1 MKKIKHLL
9 VALITL
15 VAATNVYAA
24 EVDSAAA
31 LLTCTA
37 AEGMCTLS
45 TDVVLTSSLEIKENI
60 ILDLN
65 GHAITPADTF
75 AGDSLIIVL
84 HGGTLTVQDSV
95 GTGKISTGDANPN
108 VFVGVKMTKA
118 GCDYSNKAS
127 LILTSGTIEGLTFGI
142 SGNGNADRGNT
153 SIIISGGKVAALEAT
168 GTAIYHP
175 QNGTLKIAGG
185 TIVGGTGIEM
195 RSGELEVT
203 GGTITGTAVPS
214 SSNANSNGTTTLGAG
229 IAIAQHTT
237 KQNISVSI
245 SGGTV
250 EGYKALYQTN
260 PQSND
265 STALD
270 KVTLEVTGGTFEVI
284 NGGDAAIFSE
294 NYEGFVSGGEFS
306 DDVAEKYLASSELVS
321 KEQEDGSY
329 IVGIEH
335 TITVATV
342 KNGKVVVSQ
351 EKAIAGE
358 TIKITSTPDEGYK
371 VGEVKV
377 ALADET
383 AAGVVEGDA
392 AGFIMPNGDVV
403 VTVTFVEDAPIANE
417 GGESI
422 KNPDTSDSLMVY
434 VTLATISIAGLS
446 VVAVNKKR
454 FN

>member
-1 MKKIKHLL
+1 MKKFKYLL
-9 VALITL
+9 VALIAL
-15 VAATNVYAA
+15 VTVTNVYAA
-24 EVDSAAA
+24 DVDSESALSTCAAA
-31 LLTCTA
+31 D
-37 AEGMCTLS
+37 GVCTLS
-45 TDVVLTSSLEIKENI
+45 ADVVLSSSLEIEKNVV
-60 ILDLN
+60 LDLN
-65 GHAITPADTF
+65 GHTITPADTF

-84 HGGTLTVQDSV
+84 HGGTLSVQDSV
-95 GTGKISTGDANPN
+95 GTGKISTGTANTD

-118 GCDYSNKAS
+118 GCDYSQKAS
-127 LILTSGTIEGLTFGI
+127 LVLTSGTIEGYSFGI

-153 SIIISGGKVAALEAT
+153 SITINGGKVAALNAT

-175 QNGTLKIAGG
+175 QNGTLQVNGG

-214 SSNANSNGTTTLGAG
+214 SSTANGNGTTTLGAG
-229 IAIAQHTT
+229 IAVAQHTT
-237 KQNISVSI
+237 KQTISVSI

-260 PQSND
+260 PQLND

-284 NGGDAAIFSE
+284 NGGDAAISSE

-306 DDVAEKYLASSELVS
+306 KEVAEKYLASEELVS

-329 IVGIEH
+329 IVGVEH

-342 KNGKVVVSQ
+342 KNGKVTVSQ

-358 TIKITSTPDEGYK
+358 KITITSTPNKGYK
-371 VGEVKV
+371 VSEVEV
-377 ALADET
+377 ALADNS
-383 AAGVVEGDA
+383 AGSAVEGNA
-392 AGFIMPNGDVV
+392 TSFVMPDGDVV
-403 VTVTFVEDAPIANE
+403 VTVTFVED
-417 GGESI
+417 I
-422 KNPDTSDSLMVY
+422 KNPNTSDSLMIY
-434 VTLATISIAGLS
+434 VSLAILSVAGLS
-446 VVAVNKKR
+446 VVAINKKR